1 MVSTMRVM
9 RKHNQCRRSRPSEG
23 FSLVEPL
30 ILGVVLA
37 IITSGTAV
45 MLMTANRVSTRSDSI
60 DASAIAVE
68 ADLTAIQRISRR
80 FTCCSGTCSVSIP
93 TNYGSTKPCAVNTPD
108 DDRYFYPQMDDA
120 STANVDEVSA
130 VDTLCQDTSNT
141 AFMQP
146 LKTAVDA
153 IAAPAN
159 SSRTTTIQ
167 SNHVLKVS
175 YVDTVNGNTTRV
187 AMIVPTMAYFCP

>member
-1 MVSTMRVM
+1 MGSTTRVM
-9 RKHNQCRRSRPSEG
+9 RKHNQCWRSTPSEG

-45 MLMTANRVSTRSDSI
+45 MLMTANRMSRRSDSI
-60 DASAIAVE
+60 DVSAIAVE

-120 STANVDEVSA
+120 STTNVDEVGA

-159 SSRTTTIQ
+159 SSRTTTILA
-167 SNHVLKVS
+167 NHVLKVS

-187 AMIVPTMAYFCP
+187 AMVVPTMAYFCP

>member
-1 MVSTMRVM
+1 MGCTKQIM
-9 RKHNQCRRSRPSEG
+9 KQHNQRRRNRPSEG

-45 MLMTANRVSTRSDSI
+45 MLMAANRMSTRSDSI

-80 FTCCSGTCSVSIP
+80 FTCCSGSCSVSIP
-93 TNYGSTKPCAVNTPD
+93 TNYGSTKPCAVNSPD
-108 DDRYFYPQMDDA
+108 DDRYFYPQLDDT

-130 VDTLCQDTSNT
+130 VDTLCLDASNT

-167 SNHVLKVS
+167 SNHILKVS